1 MASSCNFEKRV
12 RKSNCRVLSI
22 GSITSFICVVQ
33 FLALATLAFS
43 TFILSLDFSPG
54 SAKSKRGKKLTPKVS
69 YSPTQ
74 IRTTL
79 LVAFTILWSIIS
91 PQFTNPILPH
101 PLRELFTHP
110 TGRLQI
116 RSAVQSVTGLI
127 EVGETLPSPR
137 GEEDSMRSVRYLRAD
152 HSLLGGVWTKD
163 RAVALDNEP
172 LIEDS
177 YGAKLGDT
185 VYSTFA
191 LQEAARL
198 VDSTETGRTGE
209 WKNALTM
216 YA

>member
-1 MASSCNFEKRV
+1 LHE
-12 RKSNCRVLSI
+12 I
-22 GSITSFICVVQ
+22 
-33 FLALATLAFS
+33 
-43 TFILSLDFSPG
+43 
-54 SAKSKRGKKLTPKVS
+54 
-69 YSPTQ
+69 
-74 IRTTL
+74 
-79 LVAFTILWSIIS
+79 
-91 PQFTNPILPH
+91 
-101 PLRELFTHP
+101 FTHP

-127 EVGETLPSPR
+127 EVGETLPLPR

-209 WKNALTM
+209 RKNALTM

>member
-1 MASSCNFEKRV
+1 MSESQIV
-12 RKSNCRVLSI
+12 GSLLI

-33 FLALATLAFS
+33 FLTLATLAFS
-43 TFILSLDFSPG
+43 GFVLSLDFSPPD
-54 SAKSKRGKKLTPKVS
+54 SAKTKRGKKLTPKKS

-74 IRTTL
+74 IKSTL
-79 LVAFTILWSIIS
+79 LAAFAVLWSIIS

-101 PLRELFTHP
+101 PLDETFTHP
-110 TGRLQI
+110 TGKLQI

-137 GEEDSMRSVRYLRAD
+137 GEEDSMHSVRYLRVD
-152 HSLLGGVWTKD
+152 HSLLGGVWIKD

-172 LIEDS
+172 LVEDS
-177 YGAKLGDT
+177 YGGKLGDT

-191 LQEAARL
+191 LQEVARL
-198 VDSTETGRTGE
+198 VDSTKTGKTGE